1 MSGIFSTK
9 NRILDSLAKKPKTR
23 KQLSEELKL
32 SPATVSQHLEE
43 LIRMGLISKSSD
55 VHSKRWMQY
64 EVNSDA
70 YEKYR
75 GPMKEQN
82 RRYIQVPFMTMLA
95 ILVVIAASFVFFSS
109 QNMLP
114 NSSSGIPAASAN
126 VSGGFV
132 PGLLPQGASSC
143 PIIRI
148 PVITNISSFTGF
160 SMYNVS
166 GYHDY
171 VISRGSSGKLN
182 FTVKSE
188 ETAAESNSSGTTLPV
203 YNNFRFSHVS
213 NNSSGGL
220 YNATTPGLNISLSS
234 LEENMSS
241 GSTAN
246 FLMRIN
252 ASTSAPYGTYWVS
265 VNECDGISS
274 IFLITVGNGP
284 YAGNVITP
292 VNPIA

>member
-43 LIRMGLISKSSD
+43 LIRMGLINKSND

-64 EVNSDA
+64 EVNVAA

-75 GPMKEQN
+75 GPMKEQD
-82 RRYIQVPFMTMLA
+82 RRYMQVPFMAILA
-95 ILVVIAASFVFFSS
+95 ILVVMASSFVFFSL
-109 QNMLP
+109 QNAQSRP
-114 NSSSGIPAASAN
+114 NSGIPAAVAN
-126 VSGGFV
+126 ESGGFR
-132 PGLLPQGASSC
+132 PGSFPAGAGAC

-148 PVITNISSFTGF
+148 PVITNISSFAGF
-160 SMYNVS
+160 SMYNTS

-171 VISRGSSGKLN
+171 VINRGSSGTLN
-182 FTVKSE
+182 FTLTSE
-188 ETAAESNSSGTTLPV
+188 GTAANSNLSGATLPV
-203 YNNFRFSHVS
+203 YNNFRFSHEAD
-213 NNSSGGL
+213 NSSTGV
-220 YNATTPGLNISLSS
+220 YNATTPGLNVTLSR

-241 GSTAN
+241 NSTAS

-252 ASTSAPYGTYWVS
+252 VSASAPYGTYWVS
-265 VNECDGISS
+265 VDECDGISS
-274 IFLITVGNGP
+274 VFLITIGNGP
-284 YAGNVITP
+284 YAGNVIP
-292 VNPIA
+292 NVNPIA